1 MSSPSLTNAIHL
13 AQSLN
18 AAKRASLTAALH
30 ITTLESRVRWLSAL
44 ILVFVGFSDGTEI
57 AVAVLLY
64 SGSLI
69 KRGLAT
75 PFADPERKRLSELDD
90 LDAALSQAVARGES
104 EESEARWAELSGRLA
119 LAHGAAFEEPPHTD
133 AARHLGATL
142 AANDRLERLN
152 AAISAREAQIA
163 RLRRLWIPCMVA
175 VPLVG
180 GLVFLLARSYG
191 GVWVMFFAALW
202 TVLLLVGVAAG
213 IPAHSSDLRKQL
225 SSYQPQVAALRA
237 LLAEANGS
245 TGAALMARWLTLRA
259 QQEDEL
265 PLLSLVSEAAAPGA
279 SPPAG
284 VVT

>member
-18 AAKRASLTAALH
+18 AAQRASIAPALRLS
-30 ITTLESRVRWLSAL
+30 TLESQVRFLGAL
-44 ILVFVGFSDGTEI
+44 IFVLVVLPDWVELVF
-57 AVAVLLY
+57 AALLY
-64 SGSLI
+64 WERHR
-69 KRGLAT
+69 RGAYDT
-75 PFADPERKRLSELDD
+75 PTGVAERKRVLELDA
-90 LDAALSQAVARGES
+90 LDASLRDAAARGDDELS
-104 EESEARWAELSGRLA
+104 RARWAELSGRLA